1 MARKRRLF
9 EPGSNALFP
18 LSRSKLDLYLNCPR
32 CFYLDRRLGIGR
44 PSGPPFTLN
53 SAVDQL
59 LKNEFDEYRA
69 KGEPHPLLINEGI
82 AAIPA
87 QHPQLDIWRQNFKG
101 VRVPHTASGF
111 EVFGAIDDLWI
122 DTNTKEF
129 IVADY
134 KATAKDA
141 EVSLD
146 ADWQIA
152 YKRQMEV
159 YQWLL
164 AGTGLPVSKRSWF
177 VYCNGMKS
185 EPRFDST
192 LRFKIKLIPYDGD
205 TAWVE
210 PKLVEVR
217 RCLELDTAPVAGP
230 DCEWCEYVAE
240 AASFSKNGEHHPA

>member
-9 EPGSNALFP
+9 DPSSDTLFP
-18 LSRSKLDLYLNCPR
+18 LSRSKLNLFLNCPR

-59 LKNEFDEYRA
+59 LKNEFDQYRA
-69 KGEPHPLLINEGI
+69 EGTPHPLMLAEGI
-82 AAIPA
+82 DAVPV
-87 QHPQLDIWRQNFKG
+87 QHPQLEMWRQNFKG
-101 VRVPHTASGF
+101 VRVPHSASGF
-111 EVFGAIDDLWI
+111 EVFGAIDDLWM
-122 DTNTKEF
+122 DTNTGEYV
-129 IVADY
+129 VADY

-146 ADWQIA
+146 AEWQIA

-164 AGTGLPVSKRSWF
+164 ASSGLSVSRRSWF

-210 PKLVEVR
+210 PKLIEAR
-217 RCLELDTAPVAGP
+217 RCLEADGPPVP
-230 DCEWCEYVAE
+230 ESDCEWCAYVE
-240 AASFSKNGEHHPA
+240 DAASAS

>member
-9 EPGSNALFP
+9 DPSSDTLFP
-18 LSRSKLDLYLNCPR
+18 LSRSKLNLFLNCPR

-59 LKNEFDEYRA
+59 LKNEFDQYRA
-69 KGEPHPLLINEGI
+69 EGTPHPLMLEAGI
-82 AAIPA
+82 TAIPA
-87 QHPQLDIWRQNFKG
+87 QHPDLEVWRQNFKG
-101 VRVPHTASGF
+101 VRVPHKESGF
-111 EVFGAIDDLWI
+111 EVFGAIDDLWK
-122 DTNTKEF
+122 DNQTGEF
-129 IVADY
+129 IIADY

-146 ADWQIA
+146 AGWQIA

-164 AGTGLPVSKRSWF
+164 ASLGLAGSKRSWF

-210 PKLVEVR
+210 PKLIEAR
-217 RCLELDTAPVAGP
+217 NCLEADSPPAPTV
-230 DCEWCEYVAE
+230 DCKWCEYVSD
-240 AASFSKNGEHHPA
+240 AASI

>member
-9 EPGSNALFP
+9 VPNSNAFFP
-18 LSRSKLDLYLNCPR
+18 LSRSKLDLFLNCPR
-32 CFYLDRRLGIGR
+32 CFYLDRRLGISR

-53 SAVDQL
+53 AAVDQL
-59 LKNEFDEYRA
+59 LKNEFDGYRA
-69 KGEPHPLLINEGI
+69 EGNPHPMMIAEGI
-82 AAIPA
+82 DAVPA
-87 QHPQLDIWRQNFKG
+87 QHPNLEEWRQNFKG
-101 VRVPHTASGF
+101 IRVPHPASRF

-122 DTNTKEF
+122 DTNTQDF
-129 IVADY
+129 IVVDY
-134 KATAKDA
+134 KATAKDS

-152 YKRQMEV
+152 YKRQAEV
-159 YQWLL
+159 YIWLL
-164 AGTGLPVSKRSWF
+164 ASLGLPVSKRSWF

-205 TAWVE
+205 TTWVE
-210 PKLVEVR
+210 PKLMEAR
-217 RCLELDTAPVAGP
+217 KRLEAGSAPAPAV

-240 AASFSKNGEHHPA
+240 AETVRT

>member
-9 EPGSNALFP
+9 DPGSNALFP

-59 LKNEFDEYRA
+59 LKNEFDQYRA
-69 KGEPHPLLINEGI
+69 EGTPHPLMLAEGI
-82 AAIPA
+82 DAVPA
-87 QHPQLDIWRQNFKG
+87 QHPNLKVWRENFKG
-101 VRVPHTASGF
+101 IRVPHPVSGF
-111 EVFGAIDDLWI
+111 EVFGAIDDLWM
-122 DTNTKEF
+122 DTNTGEYV
-129 IVADY
+129 VADY

-146 ADWQIA
+146 AEWQIA

-164 AGTGLPVSKRSWF
+164 ASSGLSVSRRSWF

-210 PKLVEVR
+210 PKLVDAR
-217 RCLELDTAPVAGP
+217 RCLEAETAPAPTV
-230 DCEWCEYVAE
+230 DCEWCEY
-240 AASFSKNGEHHPA
+240 AADAGSLAVNP

>member
-1 MARKRRLF
+1 MARKRRPY
-9 EPGSNALFP
+9 EPGSNTLFP

-32 CFYLDRRLGIGR
+32 CFYLDRRLGVGR

-59 LKNEFDEYRA
+59 LKSEFDEYRA
-69 KGEPHPLLINEGI
+69 KGEPHPLLRDAGI
-82 AAIPA
+82 TAVPA
-87 QHPQLDIWRQNFKG
+87 QHPDLDVWRQNFKG
-101 VRVPHTASGF
+101 VRVPHSASGF

-122 DTNTKEF
+122 DTNTREF

-134 KATAKDA
+134 KATAKNG

-146 ADWQIA
+146 AEWQIA

-164 AGTGLPVSKRSWF
+164 AAAGLPMSRRSWF

-205 TAWVE
+205 TSWVE
-210 PKLVEVR
+210 PKLIEAR
-217 RCLELDTAPVAGP
+217 HCLEAENAPQPAD
-230 DCEWCEYVAE
+230 DCEWCQYIADAV
-240 AASFSKNGEHHPA
+240 STVPLVR

>member
-1 MARKRRLF
+1 MARKRALF
-9 EPGSNALFP
+9 DPGSSALFP
-18 LSRSKLDLYLNCPR
+18 LSRSKLDLFLNCPR
-32 CFYLDRRLGIGR
+32 CFYLDRRLGIGS

-59 LKNEFDEYRA
+59 LKNEFDQYRA
-69 KGEPHPLLINEGI
+69 EGIPHPLLLEAGI

-87 QHPQLDIWRQNFKG
+87 QHPQLEIWRQNFKG
-101 VRVPHTASGF
+101 VRVPHPASGF
-111 EVFGAIDDLWI
+111 EVFGAIDDLWK
-122 DTNTKEF
+122 DNETGEF

-146 ADWQIA
+146 AEWQIA

-164 AGTGLPVSKRSWF
+164 ASSGLPVSKRSWF
-177 VYCNGMKS
+177 VYCNGLKS
-185 EPRFDST
+185 EPRFNST

-210 PKLVEVR
+210 PKLIEAR
-217 RCLELDTAPVAGP
+217 HCLEADNAPAP
-230 DCEWCEYVAE
+230 ASNCEWCAYVGE
-240 AASFSKNGEHHPA
+240 AGSVRI

>member
-1 MARKRRLF
+1 MARKRRLY
-9 EPGSNALFP
+9 EPGSDALFP
-18 LSRSKLDLYLNCPR
+18 LSRSKLDLFLNCPR

-59 LKNEFDEYRA
+59 LKNEFDQYRA
-69 KGEPHPLLINEGI
+69 EGTPHPLMLAEGI
-82 AAIPA
+82 DAVPA
-87 QHPQLDIWRQNFKG
+87 QHPQLEIWRQNFKG
-101 VRVPHTASGF
+101 VRVPHPASGF
-111 EVFGAIDDLWI
+111 EVFGAIDDLWR
-122 DTNTKEF
+122 DKNTQEF
-129 IVADY
+129 VVVDY

-146 ADWQIA
+146 AEWQIA

-164 AGTGLPVSKRSWF
+164 ASSGLPVSKRSWF

-185 EPRFDST
+185 EPRFDSA

-205 TAWVE
+205 RAWVE
-210 PKLVEVR
+210 SKLIEAR
-217 RCLELDTAPVAGP
+217 HCLEADNSPAAVV

-240 AASFSKNGEHHPA
+240 AGSLE

>member
-9 EPGSNALFP
+9 DPGSNTLFP

-53 SAVDQL
+53 NAVDQL

-69 KGEPHPLLINEGI
+69 KGEPHPLLLEAGI
-82 AAIPA
+82 AAVPA
-87 QHPQLDIWRQNFKG
+87 QHPDLDTWRQNFKG
-101 VRVPHTASGF
+101 VRVPHAASGF
-111 EVFGAIDDLWI
+111 EVFGAIDDLWM
-122 DTNTKEF
+122 DTNTREF

-164 AGTGLPVSKRSWF
+164 ASLGLPVSKRSWF

-210 PKLVEVR
+210 PKLIDAR
-217 RCLELDTAPVAGP
+217 RCLEADTAPAPAV
-230 DCEWCEYVAE
+230 DCEWCEYVANAGWLTADE
-240 AASFSKNGEHHPA
+240 